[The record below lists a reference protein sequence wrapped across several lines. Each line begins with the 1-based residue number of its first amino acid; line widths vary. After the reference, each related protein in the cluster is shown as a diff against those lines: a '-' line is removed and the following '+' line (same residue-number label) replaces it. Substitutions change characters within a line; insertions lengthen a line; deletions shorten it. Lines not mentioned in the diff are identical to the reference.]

1 MQLVSPSHIS
11 NQLPQSLQSR
21 GTVKIPPLGGI
32 MTVARS
38 PSSSLQYHQ
47 QPQQATL
54 LQSQQTNVVH
64 QPMEGSNQHFQAA
77 LTSYMTASTQEVY
90 LDQINTNTLTLQSQ
104 GHHQNTHQQHQVTNN
119 LLGNLVNQEII
130 QVRLYAVF

>member
-1 MQLVSPSHIS
+1 
-11 NQLPQSLQSR
+11 
-21 GTVKIPPLGGI
+21 

-38 PSSSLQYHQ
+38 PSSSLQYPQ

-54 LQSQQTNVVH
+54 LQSQQANVVH

-77 LTSYMTASTQEVY
+77 LSSYMTASTQEVY

-104 GHHQNTHQQHQVTNN
+104 GQGQGHHQNTNQQHQVTNN

-130 QVRLYAVF
+130 QVRLYSVF